1 VFKKFFE
8 VAEIAAFSETERYDY
23 EENLK
28 NYNDWFSVMNTAKNE
43 GIAEGRAEGRAEGL
57 AEGRAEGEA
66 IGMEKGRAE
75 GRMEGELAML
85 TKLVLANKEKGK
97 TSSEIAEMLD
107 VDINLVDDILNGKR

>member
-1 VFKKFFE
+1 
-8 VAEIAAFSETERYDY
+8 
-23 EENLK
+23 
-28 NYNDWFSVMNTAKNE
+28 MNTAKNE

-57 AEGRAEGEA
+57 AEGEA